1 VRRRNAVALVVVFAL
16 AFPAGALAQRSPPKL
31 REAPPGMGKRGKQGA
46 AGARAGNR
54 KLPATGTDAG
64 LVGLAGMGLLMAG
77 FGLRLRL
84 PGG

>member
-1 VRRRNAVALVVVFAL
+1 MSEGGERRG
-16 AFPAGALAQRSPPKL
+16 AG
-31 REAPPGMGKRGKQGA
+31 
-46 AGARAGNR
+46 AGNR
-54 KLPATGTDAG
+54 QLPATGSDAG

>member
-1 VRRRNAVALVVVFAL
+1 
-16 AFPAGALAQRSPPKL
+16 
-31 REAPPGMGKRGKQGA
+31 MGERGKQDA

-54 KLPATGTDAG
+54 KLAATGTDAG

>member
-1 VRRRNAVALVVVFAL
+1 MRRRNAAIAVAAFTL
-16 AFPAGALAQRSPPKL
+16 AFPAGALAQPEL
-31 REAPPGMGKRGKQGA
+31 REGPPDMERGQRGER
-46 AGARAGNR
+46 GSGGDRR
-54 KLPATGTDAG
+54 LPATGADAG

>member
-1 VRRRNAVALVVVFAL
+1 
-16 AFPAGALAQRSPPKL
+16 
-31 REAPPGMGKRGKQGA
+31 MGERGERA
-46 AGARAGNR
+46 TGARAGNR
-54 KLPATGTDAG
+54 QLPATGADAG